1 METGGMIGSATGSL
15 IGDQIG
21 GWGGSVIGSALGG
34 VAGSVIGAA
43 ATNPNIERSKHSS
56 SSADFEGQSYARFHS
71 GLSIKDIILEDENGN
86 KRIDRNE
93 FCSLTFIIKT
103 EEQGNNISSMKII
116 IKQHSTT
123 DHNLHRNKKP

>member
-1 METGGMIGSATGSL
+1 MKKQIIIAGLGIGSLLLSSCGTMTPENKQLFAMETGGMIGSATGSL

-71 GLSIKDIILEDENGN
+71 GLSIKDINTAY
-86 KRIDRNE
+86 
-93 FCSLTFIIKT
+93 S
-103 EEQGNNISSMKII
+103 
-116 IKQHSTT
+116 H
-123 DHNLHRNKKP
+123 H